1 MFLERGFRFP
11 IRKYDPSGFR
21 RHNSDY
27 RCSHLLPGMNLAS
40 YLASSGL
47 FSHLFN
53 GVNNTYL
60 WFVIIKC
67 YNACKVLSTMNGI
80 YSLLENFSIL
90 LVNMFV
96 KVRVLLDDVSAY
108 KHIYDCYIKKQKTQ
122 QRGLF
127 EITAFQGFATELGNK
142 DFK

>member
-1 MFLERGFRFP
+1 
-11 IRKYDPSGFR
+11 
-21 RHNSDY
+21 
-27 RCSHLLPGMNLAS
+27 
-40 YLASSGL
+40 
-47 FSHLFN
+47 
-53 GVNNTYL
+53 
-60 WFVIIKC
+60 
-67 YNACKVLSTMNGI
+67 MNGI
-80 YSLLENFSIL
+80 YSFLENFSIL

-108 KHIYDCYIKKQKTQ
+108 KHTYDCYLKKQKTQ